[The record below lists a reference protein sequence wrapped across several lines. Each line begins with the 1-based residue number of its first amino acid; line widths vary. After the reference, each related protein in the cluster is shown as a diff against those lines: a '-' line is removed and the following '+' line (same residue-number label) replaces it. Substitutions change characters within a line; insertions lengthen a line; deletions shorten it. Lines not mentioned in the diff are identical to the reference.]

1 MGEQTRNRPSV
12 QDAFLN
18 AARKAGVPLG
28 IFVTNGYHI
37 TGARVISFDSY
48 AILAQ
53 AGGRQMLIYKHA
65 VSTIT
70 PEEPFALDP
79 ASAPAQKEEGKPDEQ

>member
-37 TGARVISFDSY
+37 AGARVISFDSY
-48 AILAQ
+48 AILAE

-70 PEEPFALDP
+70 PEEPFVLDP
-79 ASAPAQKEEGKPDEQ
+79 AATAPKEEGRPDEQ